1 MYQTHPYCWP
11 GSSVCHLCPRT
22 GGEPILGQMAGR
34 SWPCDLRVPQTFHK
48 KEIKAEHHCPPSPIL
63 VTGIP
68 SQPSF
73 TSRENLS
80 RGHLICLTD
89 TCFGQD
95 LGHGGGKKGKVGKIR
110 ATGLGLVFRQDVELS
125 CRYLDSGHFRR
136 MSQTSRDEGCAG
148 NLVCK
153 WWTDPTISDVGA
165 GRSQASQWCF

>member
-1 MYQTHPYCWP
+1 MCVICAQGLEENPYLARRLEGHGP
-11 GSSVCHLCPRT
+11 VTLGFPRLST
-22 GGEPILGQMAGR
+22 RKRLKLSITAPL
-34 SWPCDLRVPQTFHK
+34 
-48 KEIKAEHHCPPSPIL
+48 PIL

-68 SQPSF
+68 AQPSF